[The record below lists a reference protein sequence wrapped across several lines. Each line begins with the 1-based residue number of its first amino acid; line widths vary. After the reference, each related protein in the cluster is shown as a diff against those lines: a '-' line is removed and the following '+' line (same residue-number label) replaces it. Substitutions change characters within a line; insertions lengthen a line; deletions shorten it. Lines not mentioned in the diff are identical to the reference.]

1 MGGEEMHGRPRSLAR
16 RAAGLLAAGLLL
28 ASASGCTGIRT
39 VESRDGAFIYG
50 FIDVPEDVG
59 WANCVGIIQAE
70 KTAAGIGY
78 RNGCMAT
85 SGEGLFFIQNVPP
98 MRYTIHGFTIERNHH
113 NLGPLAKP
121 FAVQAGSM
129 HYVGTFKYRLISEPG
144 ILKAGR
150 FTLTPASR
158 PTHAEVLRKLLGQEL
173 VDARWKRRIQARL
186 RELGAAD

>member
-1 MGGEEMHGRPRSLAR
+1 MVNRRSIPRRGAECVLTA
-16 RAAGLLAAGLLL
+16 LLL
-28 ASASGCTGIRT
+28 ASLPACARIHT
-39 VESRDGAFIYG
+39 VESRDAAFIYG
-50 FIDVPEDVG
+50 FIDVPENVG
-59 WANCVGIIQAE
+59 WANCVGIIQEE

-98 MRYTIHGFTIERNHH
+98 MRYTIHGFTIEKNHH

-121 FAVQAGSM
+121 FTVQAGSM

-144 ILKAGR
+144 LLKAGR
-150 FTLTPASR
+150 FTLTPAGR

>member
-1 MGGEEMHGRPRSLAR
+1 MQGRPRSFVR
-16 RAAGLLAAGLLL
+16 RAAGLVSAGLLL

-39 VESRDGAFIYG
+39 VESSDAAFIYG

-59 WANCVGIIQAE
+59 WANCVGIIQEE
-70 KTAAGIGY
+70 KTGAGIGY

-98 MRYTIHGFTIERNHH
+98 MRYTIHDFTIEKNHH
-113 NLGPLAKP
+113 NLGPLAKS
-121 FAVQAGSM
+121 FTVKAGSM

-150 FTLTPASR
+150 FTLTPASH
-158 PTHAEVLRKLLGQEL
+158 PTHAEVLRKLLGQEII
-173 VDARWKRRIQARL
+173 DARWKRRIQARL